1 MGNILSYFFPQPA
14 PASIEQVEEVV
25 QEEKTKE
32 EIIEET
38 VADAVED
45 VAVVEDVKTADMV
58 VDKEI
63 EAEVNNDEGF
73 EVVEEA
79 TLSEISNSQQNTLAE
94 EEPEISEPKMESPGP
109 AFTDDIQTKLESKTD
124 VAQQP
129 SKDDELKEDELK
141 MVEVEMALTS
151 NIRSADVE
159 VIGSIQDENIE
170 VDDQDLITEAE
181 KKLEQET
188 TVAVVPEVLSP
199 EPIKAATP
207 ELPKESD
214 DEDNIEEPERVCVPE
229 TTEEIKPEATSSPE
243 VEQHKEVSGGVAG
256 LKDILTEPQEIPP
269 VPARVATPEPPKAPE
284 LKMSAVVPEQE
295 DTESLTSELVK
306 DASPDVEIIGSINDE
321 DLASP
326 PTEPTKAE
334 ISENPKAVS
343 PAAVLEDYEMKEDSP
358 IAEAPVKDARPEV
371 EQQKEVE
378 VSGAGVAGLK
388 DILSETNKF
397 DE

>member
-25 QEEKTKE
+25 KEEKTKK

-38 VADAVED
+38 VAEAVED

-79 TLSEISNSQQNTLAE
+79 TLSEISNSQKNTLAE
-94 EEPEISEPKMESPGP
+94 EEHEISGPKVISPGP
-109 AFTDDIQTKLESKTD
+109 AFTDDMETKLESKTE
-124 VAQQP
+124 VAQLP
-129 SKDDELKEDELK
+129 SNDEELKEDELK

-151 NIRSADVE
+151 RSADVE
-159 VIGSIQDENIE
+159 VIGSIQDE
-170 VDDQDLITEAE
+170 VDDQDLIKEAE
-181 KKLEQET
+181 KKLEKLTKET
-188 TVAVVPEVLSP
+188 PVAVVPEVLPP
-199 EPIKAATP
+199 EPIKDATP

-214 DEDNIEEPERVCVPE
+214 DEDNIEEPEGVCVPE
-229 TTEEIKPEATSSPE
+229 TTEEPISSPE
-243 VEQHKEVSGGVAG
+243 VEVSGGVAG

-269 VPARVATPEPPKAPE
+269 VPARVASPEQPKVPE
-284 LKMSAVVPEQE
+284 LNMSAVAPEQE
-295 DTESLTSELVK
+295 DTSELVK
-306 DASPDVEIIGSINDE
+306 DASPEVEIIGSIKDA

-326 PTEPTKAE
+326 PTEPTKTE

-343 PAAVLEDYEMKEDSP
+343 SAAVLEDYEMKEDSP
-358 IAEAPVKDARPEV
+358 IPVKDATPEV
-371 EQQKEVE
+371 EQQKGVEE
-378 VSGAGVAGLK
+378 VSGGVAGLK
-388 DILSETNKF
+388 DILTE
-397 DE
+397 

>member
-94 EEPEISEPKMESPGP
+94 EEPEISEPKVESPGP

-129 SKDDELKEDELK
+129 SKDEELKEDELK

-159 VIGSIQDENIE
+159 VIGSIQDENE
-170 VDDQDLITEAE
+170 LDDQDLITEAE
-181 KKLEQET
+181 KKLEKLEQET
-188 TVAVVPEVLSP
+188 PVAVVPEVPSP

-207 ELPKESD
+207 EESD
-214 DEDNIEEPERVCVPE
+214 DEDNIEEPGRVCVPE
-229 TTEEIKPEATSSPE
+229 TTEEIKAEPTTSPE

-256 LKDILTEPQEIPP
+256 LKDILTEPQEIPS
-269 VPARVATPEPPKAPE
+269 VPARVATPEPPKVPE
-284 LKMSAVVPEQE
+284 LKMSAVAPEQE

-306 DASPDVEIIGSINDE
+306 DASPEVEIIGSINDE

-326 PTEPTKAE
+326 PTEPTKTE

-358 IAEAPVKDARPEV
+358 EAPVKDARPEV

-378 VSGAGVAGLK
+378 VSGGVTGLK
-388 DILSETNKF
+388 DILTETNKF

>member
-14 PASIEQVEEVV
+14 PASIEQVEE
-25 QEEKTKE
+25 

-45 VAVVEDVKTADMV
+45 VALVEDVKTADMV

-94 EEPEISEPKMESPGP
+94 EEPEISEPKVESPGP

-129 SKDDELKEDELK
+129 SKDEELKEDELK

-170 VDDQDLITEAE
+170 LDDQDLITEAE

-188 TVAVVPEVLSP
+188 PVAVVPEVLSP

-214 DEDNIEEPERVCVPE
+214 DEDNIEEPGRVCVPE
-229 TTEEIKPEATSSPE
+229 TTEEIKAEATTSPE

-256 LKDILTEPQEIPP
+256 LKDILTEPQEIPS
-269 VPARVATPEPPKAPE
+269 VPARVATPEPPKVPE
-284 LKMSAVVPEQE
+284 LKMSAVAPEQE
-295 DTESLTSELVK
+295 DTESLTSELAK
-306 DASPDVEIIGSINDE
+306 DASPEVEIIGSINDE

-326 PTEPTKAE
+326 PTEPTKTE
-334 ISENPKAVS
+334 ISESPKAVS

-358 IAEAPVKDARPEV
+358 LPEAPVKDARPEV

-378 VSGAGVAGLK
+378 VSGGVAGLK

-397 DE
+397 E

>member
-94 EEPEISEPKMESPGP
+94 EEPEISEPKVESPGP

-129 SKDDELKEDELK
+129 SKDEELKEDELK

-170 VDDQDLITEAE
+170 LDDQDLITEAE
-181 KKLEQET
+181 KKFEQET
-188 TVAVVPEVLSP
+188 PVAVVPEVLSP
-199 EPIKAATP
+199 EPIKAASP
-207 ELPKESD
+207 EESD
-214 DEDNIEEPERVCVPE
+214 DEDNIEEPGRVCVPE
-229 TTEEIKPEATSSPE
+229 TTEEIKAEPTTSPE

-256 LKDILTEPQEIPP
+256 LKDILTEPQEIPS
-269 VPARVATPEPPKAPE
+269 VPARVATPEPPKVPE
-284 LKMSAVVPEQE
+284 LKMSAVAPEQE

-306 DASPDVEIIGSINDE
+306 DASPEVEIIGSINDE

-326 PTEPTKAE
+326 PTEPTKTE

-358 IAEAPVKDARPEV
+358 EAPVKDARPEV

-378 VSGAGVAGLK
+378 VSGGVAGLK
-388 DILSETNKF
+388 DILTETNKF

>member
-45 VAVVEDVKTADMV
+45 VAVVEDLKTADVV

-79 TLSEISNSQQNTLAE
+79 TLSEISNSQHNTLAE
-94 EEPEISEPKMESPGP
+94 EEPEISEPKVESPGL
-109 AFTDDIQTKLESKTD
+109 AFTDDIQTKLESQTD

-129 SKDDELKEDELK
+129 SKDEELKEDELK

-170 VDDQDLITEAE
+170 LDDQDLITEAE
-181 KKLEQET
+181 KKLEQLQET
-188 TVAVVPEVLSP
+188 PVAVVPEVLSP

-214 DEDNIEEPERVCVPE
+214 DEDNIEEPERVCAPE
-229 TTEEIKPEATSSPE
+229 TTEATISPE
-243 VEQHKEVSGGVAG
+243 VEQHKEVSGGVVG
-256 LKDILTEPQEIPP
+256 LKDILTEPEEIPP

-284 LKMSAVVPEQE
+284 LKMSAVAPEQE

-306 DASPDVEIIGSINDE
+306 DACPEVEVIGSINDE
-321 DLASP
+321 DLSSP
-326 PTEPTKAE
+326 PTEPTKTE

-343 PAAVLEDYEMKEDSP
+343 PAADLEDYEMKEDSP
-358 IAEAPVKDARPEV
+358 IPEAPVKDASPEV

-378 VSGAGVAGLK
+378 VSGGVAGLK
-388 DILSETNKF
+388 DILSENHKF